1 MNSDKVII
9 VVIVVIVLYAHWW
22 IFKWVKFKVDEAV
35 IHKQLSIASSMDQ
48 QTVAAVAAKIG
59 ISEHRVSK
67 VCRRSKLAALKS
79 LISS

>member
-1 MNSDKVII
+1 MNTDKFII
-9 VVIVVIVLYAHWW
+9 AAIVVIVLYAHWW
-22 IFKWVKFKVDEAV
+22 IFQWVKFKVDEAV
-35 IHKQLSIASSMDQ
+35 VHKQLSIASNSDHP
-48 QTVAAVAAKIG
+48 TVAKVAAKTG